1 MYNTVCFYSI
11 TSISNFCEYWI
22 LMEVHIIKTKQR
34 LLSVFYRHFYN
45 FTEKIYNKINQ
56 NLSLLDADAIHTKSK
71 VVRIQQVRIKFSISH
86 IWNINVKKWQRFDIW
101 PLLIVSQEWK
111 KKYRAYKKDLRTWE
125 NIRVFFQ
132 ISSSDFIHE
141 HV

>member
-1 MYNTVCFYSI
+1 
-11 TSISNFCEYWI
+11 
-22 LMEVHIIKTKQR
+22 MEVHILKTKQR

-86 IWNINVKKWQRFDIW
+86 IWNINVKRWQRFDIW

-111 KKYRAYKKDLRTWE
+111 KKKKTIARIEKPAYLREYTCFLL
-125 NIRVFFQ
+125 NI
-132 ISSSDFIHE
+132 FIGFYPWTCLILQCL
-141 HV
+141 